1 MMNLFFK
8 KHVLWIFVLS
18 PWINVWAAKSFSRW
32 TKLIDHEEISPKTC
46 SDFCSDSYS
55 PLEFQF
61 YKTPVLITF
70 LIFFEIYVFHQFYY
84 FSMIFVTFSAIIHC
98 FHDYFAT
105 WSKYFA
111 TWDLFRASGALPAR
125 LQIVQPAPHFQLHH
139 SGWTKTALNSIDYHT
154 F

>member
-1 MMNLFFK
+1 MMKKWIFK
-8 KHVLWIFVLS
+8 KHVLRIFVLS
-18 PWINVWAAKSFSRW
+18 SWINVWAAKSFSRW

-84 FSMIFVTFSAIIHC
+84 FFMIFVTFSAIIHC

-105 WSKYFA
+105 WSNYFA
-111 TWDLFRASGALPAR
+111 TWDLFRASGGLPWYTHCTHY
-125 LQIVQPAPHFQLHH
+125 AP
-139 SGWTKTALNSIDYHT
+139 
-154 F
+154 